1 MAQLTELK
9 DALQELGLSPNAI
22 ACYVESYCLGPATAG
37 SIAKA
42 CGMDRSSA
50 YLALGQLKELGLL
63 AEDVSGAPKKVWAKH
78 PKAVIARLR
87 TNMRRLRKHSDAIEE
102 SMDELLA
109 PYAAMDSRPVL
120 QSFAGKEGLKRISDD
135 ILENA
140 DGGILL
146 LSNFERESQVFS
158 AADHNDFIDERIR
171 RGISI
176 RVIATDSESAR
187 NELASDKKQL
197 RQTRIVAKNAFNA
210 ETYIYGN
217 TVAMLDH
224 DREVIGFIMRSKAF
238 ADSQRFV
245 FEQLWKNCGANHER
259 ISHP

>member
-9 DALQELGLSPNAI
+9 DALQELGLSPNAVT
-22 ACYVESYCLGPATAG
+22 CYVESYRLGPATAG
-37 SIAKA
+37 NIAKA

-63 AEDVSGAPKKVWAKH
+63 AEDVGGARKKVWAKH

-109 PYAAMDSRPVL
+109 PYAAADSRPVL
-120 QSFAGKEGLKRISDD
+120 QSFAGKDGLKRISDD

-140 DGGILL
+140 DGEILL

-187 NELASDKKQL
+187 NELATDRTQL
-197 RQTRIVAKNAFNA
+197 RQTRIVVKNAFNA

-224 DREVIGFIMRSKAF
+224 NREIIGFIMRSAAF
-238 ADSQRFV
+238 ADSQRFM
-245 FEQLWKNCGANHER
+245 FEQLWTTCGANHER
-259 ISHP
+259 VSHY